1 MRVVQVWV
9 VWDLLADVAV
19 ASCVCVLLL
28 SLSPLSLL
36 SLSHSLPIFLC
47 VSLSRLTPNRR
58 FPAIVNNGQK
68 DSTFGGGSG
77 GLMKC
82 EIKLARRALTAAG
95 WLLHPSPTCMPL
107 LLPLPIDVYMAPP
120 PSSFGY
126 RSLLSRP
133 TRTRFKLIIM

>member
-1 MRVVQVWV
+1 MSSTSVGSGGTCWRMSRWRR
-9 VWDLLADVAV
+9 
-19 ASCVCVLLL
+19 VCVVTVSLSFSL
-28 SLSPLSLL
+28 SLYLS
-36 SLSHSLPIFLC
+36 LC
-47 VSLSRLTPNRR
+47 VSVSPDPEPPLPRHCEQRSEGSYVRR
-58 FPAIVNNGQK
+58 
-68 DSTFGGGSG
+68 GGG

-126 RSLLSRP
+126 RSLLLRP